1 MMIKKNLKLIIF
13 LAIFGLVGGF
23 FTALYTIES
32 LDQAMIDEALA
43 QIGNIDILIAVITM
57 QSLIYA
63 VLLGLIGKIIAE
75 KIGLWRKIS
84 FESKP
89 LIYTAIA
96 SVIGGMIFILA
107 DVFAFGKLIPA
118 VMDSYA
124 SKPSVSYILAS
135 IIYGG
140 VVEEV
145 MLRLFFMSLIAFVI
159 SRLSKDKT
167 VNDTHIIIA
176 NIAAAL
182 LFAAGHIP
190 ATVQMIGISP
200 IIVFRCF
207 LLNGGF
213 GLIFG
218 RMYRKYG
225 IQYAMLTHAGVHII
239 SKLIWILFI

>member
-1 MMIKKNLKLIIF
+1 MIKKNLKLIIF

>member
-1 MMIKKNLKLIIF
+1 MIKNNLKLIVF
-13 LAIFGLVGGF
+13 LTVFGLVGGF

-32 LDQAMIDEALA
+32 LDQALIDEALA
-43 QIGNIDILIAVITM
+43 QIGSIEMLIVITTI

-75 KIGLWRKIS
+75 KIGLWHKIS
-84 FESKP
+84 FELKP

-107 DVFAFGKLIPA
+107 DVLVFAKFIPA

-124 SKPSVSYILAS
+124 LKPTISYIISS
-135 IIYGG
+135 ITYGG

-159 SRLSKDKT
+159 SKLSKDKT
-167 VNDTHIIIA
+167 LTDTHIIIA
-176 NIAAAL
+176 NILSVL

-190 ATVQMIGISP
+190 ATVQTIGISP
-200 IIVFRCF
+200 IIIFRCF

-239 SKLIWILFI
+239 SKLIWIMFI

>member
-1 MMIKKNLKLIIF
+1 MIKNNLKLIVF
-13 LAIFGLVGGF
+13 LTVFGLVGGF

-124 SKPSVSYILAS
+124 SKPSVSYIIAS
-135 IIYGG
+135 ITYGG

-200 IIVFRCF
+200 LIVFRCF